1 MAQFKPFKVSSSQ
14 LDSLPIVD
22 GQFIIV
28 SDTNQVYCDV
38 SPTERILLIEE
49 EIKDYIDDS
58 IGDMETILARL
69 TDGEG
74 V

>member
-14 LDSLPIVD
+14 LNSLPIVS
-22 GQFIIV
+22 GQFILV
-28 SDTNQVYCDV
+28 SDTHQIYCDI
-38 SPTERILLIEE
+38 SDTKRILLIEE
-49 EIKDYIDDS
+49 EIRNYIDSS
-58 IGDMETILARL
+58 IGDMESVLARL